1 MIHEFSVSNYF
12 SIYEETVLDL
22 RIPGTA
28 PDLPRFRRSKAKPDV
43 RLPTVAVIMGPNGS
57 GKTTLLRALVDV
69 MLMRIASAPSLS
81 TAEAP
86 ISAIRPFLSKKAQ
99 SEPTRFR
106 VEFDADWLTPGKTRE
121 LFRYELSVGREA
133 LGQPNFILRE
143 ALFYFPKGRPR
154 RLFERGAPG
163 EAIYVSPEF
172 KLKSKDPR
180 LDAVRADASVIATL
194 AVLNVP
200 LAKRIAEELER
211 GFLWTNITYQGN
223 WQPSTE
229 MVMNLYDNA
238 DDMKSWMERQMQRSD
253 LAIQDVDIR
262 IDGTKKQAFF
272 SHHGLDDAVP
282 LPFESSGTKRLF
294 HIMPQIQFALDS
306 GDPVILDEIDG
317 DLHVD
322 IVNEIIHWFHARETN
337 PYHAQLLV
345 TAHNVG
351 VLDDLEKEELFIVE
365 KGPDSATRV
374 HAAQDVSGLRRDTRL
389 YPKYRAG
396 VLGGIPKIG

>member
-1 MIHEFSVSNYF
+1 MIHELAVSNYS

-28 PDLPRFRRSKAKPDV
+28 PDLPRFRRSEAAAKPNV
-43 RLPTVAVIMGPNGS
+43 RLPAVAVLMGPNGS

-69 MLMRIASAPSLS
+69 GRIASESALATS
-81 TAEAP
+81 EAP
-86 ISAIRPFLSKKAQ
+86 ISTVLPFLSDKARK
-99 SEPTRFR
+99 EPTRFR
-106 VEFDADWLTPGKTRE
+106 LEFDADWRTPGQNRE

-133 LGQPNFILRE
+133 SEDSNFILRE
-143 ALFYFPKGRPR
+143 ALFHFPKGRPR

-163 EAIYVSPEF
+163 VATYVSPEF
-172 KLKSKDPR
+172 GLKSKDPR

-194 AVLNVP
+194 GVLNVP
-200 LAKRIAEELER
+200 LAERIAAELNQV
-211 GFLWTNITYQGN
+211 FLWTNITYQGN

-229 MVMNLYDNA
+229 MVMDLYE
-238 DDMKSWMERQMQRSD
+238 DDDEMKSWMKRQMQRSD
-253 LAIQDVDIR
+253 LAIQDVNILS
-262 IDGTKKQAFF
+262 DGTRKQVFF
-272 SHHGLDDAVP
+272 SHHGLDGAVP

-294 HIMPQIQFALDS
+294 HILPQIRMALTI
-306 GDPVILDEIDG
+306 GDTVVLDEIDG

-322 IVNEIIHWFHARETN
+322 IVNEIIHWFRDRETN
-337 PYHAQLLV
+337 PYDAQLFIS
-345 TAHNVG
+345 THNVG

-374 HAAQDVSGLRRDTRL
+374 YAAQDVSGLRRDIRL

-396 VLGGIPKIG
+396 VLGGMPKIG